1 MTGPVRLLRDATAH
15 SAGFVASTLVTFALV
30 PFLVRALPAADYG
43 VWLVSLSASAALGTV
58 SIALWWVVSRE
69 VAGADESG
77 DPPRALVADV
87 FAATLIVGC
96 VGALLLYLAATN
108 GLIGTA
114 SSDEQ
119 RTVLR
124 LAGALFF
131 WEQMAACAVAVLSG
145 RSQFVWLNTIVVGF
159 TMVRAASIVIVLLRG
174 GTLLTVAL
182 LHVAFTAI
190 GAVALLGTML
200 ASTPWLRTLRPVA
213 PFSALR
219 VHLRFASQVQF
230 AALIS
235 AGTNQLVPLIVSRM
249 FGSAA
254 VVPLYIGLRVPQAVT
269 SLTRRVGEAA
279 YPMLVQL
286 ANRGGIDA
294 VRPVVARSV
303 RWAIVLALLAVLALF
318 LTAPLIL
325 RFWLGTYPPEA
336 LVLFRLTAA
345 AFFFE
350 TISLPL
356 DVALM
361 AAGRAG
367 VVLAIVSVTALLQ
380 IGTLV
385 WLLRA
390 MGVRAAGIALLASCV
405 LYAVAHLAAADRIGV
420 LRWRRSSA

>member
-1 MTGPVRLLRDATAH
+1 MAH
-15 SAGFVASTLVTFALV
+15 SAGYVASTLVTFALV
-30 PFLVRALPAADYG
+30 PFLLRALPPADYG

-58 SIALWWVVSRE
+58 TIALWWVVSRE
-69 VAGADESG
+69 VAGAEENG
-77 DPPRALVADV
+77 DPPRALVADA
-87 FAATLIVGC
+87 FAATLIVAC
-96 VGALLLYLAATN
+96 VGALLLFLAATN

-131 WEQMAACAVAVLSG
+131 WEQMTACAVAVLSG
-145 RSQFVWLNTIVVGF
+145 RRQFVSLNTIVVGS
-159 TMVRAASIVIVLLRG
+159 TMVRAASIVFVLLRG

-190 GAVALLGTML
+190 GAVALLATML
-200 ASTPWLRTLRPVA
+200 VATPWLRTLRPVA

-219 VHLRFASQVQF
+219 VHLRFASQLQF
-230 AALIS
+230 AAVIT

-254 VVPLYIGLRVPQAVT
+254 VVPLYIGLRVPQAAS
-269 SLTRRVGEAA
+269 SLTHRVTEAA

-286 ANRGGIDA
+286 TNRGGIDA
-294 VRPVVARSV
+294 VRPVVARSM
-303 RWAIVLALLAVLALF
+303 RWGIALALLAALALF
-318 LTAPLIL
+318 LAAPLIL

-336 LVLFRLTAA
+336 LVLCRLAAA
-345 AFFFE
+345 AFLFE

-367 VVLAIVSVTALLQ
+367 VVLGIVSMTAIVQ
-380 IGTLV
+380 MGTLV

-390 MGVRAAGIALLASCV
+390 MGVRAAGIALLANCV
-405 LYAVAHLAAADRIGV
+405 VYAAAHLVVADRIGV
-420 LRWRRSSA
+420 FRWRRSPA